1 MRKLGGNRVRFDDG
15 ATIVEFAV
23 VFPLL
28 LLLLFGIIEFGRFV
42 AVSTAVETASREA
55 ARFASAVG
63 ASPPQY
69 TDCTAIRSAGQS
81 LAIIT
86 DIDQIDIVY
95 DSGPGTAL
103 LPVDCQG
110 GTLPSVGA
118 VASGD
123 RVVVTATKTF
133 DSIVPIIGD
142 FIGTVTITSTDSR
155 TIFKGSL

>member
-1 MRKLGGNRVRFDDG
+1 MRISGGNENHSDDG

-63 ASPPQY
+63 APTPQY
-69 TDCTAIRSAGQS
+69 TDCPAIRSAGQS

-123 RVVVTATKTF
+123 RVVVTATKRF